1 MIKTRIY
8 DNETDYLFEGVEVSG
23 QVFDIEATVGF
34 NASREDVGIG
44 PYEFWGAKGNDV
56 RIETVV
62 EDFGIVS
69 IDRVIDE
76 DDGTVT
82 SGVVTID
89 AIEKWLAPYYGTL
102 EGHRYHDGNNPA
114 RWFDEF
120 IESEAEKEF
129 SE

>member
-69 IDRVIDE
+69 IDEVKDE
-76 DDGTVT
+76 NDEVVT
-82 SGVVTID
+82 SGAVTVE
-89 AIEKWLAPYYGTL
+89 AVEVWLGKFYGTL
-102 EGHRYHDGNNPA
+102 EGHRYRDSYNPA

>member
-1 MIKTRIY
+1 MSKTY

-23 QVFDIEATVGF
+23 QIFDVEATIGF
-34 NASREDVGIG
+34 DASREDVGIG
-44 PYEFWGAKGNDV
+44 PYEFWGSKGNDV

-69 IDRVIDE
+69 IERVIDE
-76 DDGTVT
+76 DDETVT

-114 RWFDEF
+114 RWLDEF
-120 IESEAEKEF
+120 VESEAEREF
-129 SE
+129 SD

>member
-1 MIKTRIY
+1 MIKTRTY

-44 PYEFWGAKGNDV
+44 PYEFWGSKGNDV

-69 IDRVIDE
+69 VDKVTDE
-76 DDGTVT
+76 NDE
-82 SGVVTID
+82 VVTYGAVAID
-89 AIEKWLAPYYGTL
+89 AIEGWLLPYYKKG
-102 EGHRYHDGNNPA
+102 YNDGNNPA

>member
-1 MIKTRIY
+1 MIKTRTY

-44 PYEFWGAKGNDV
+44 PYEFWGSKGNDV

-69 IDRVIDE
+69 VDKVTDE
-76 DDGTVT
+76 NDEVVTYGTVA
-82 SGVVTID
+82 ID
-89 AIEKWLAPYYGTL
+89 AIEGWLLPYYKKG
-102 EGHRYHDGNNPA
+102 YNDGNNPA

>member
-1 MIKTRIY
+1 MSKTY
-8 DNETDYLFEGVEVSG
+8 DNETEYLFEEVEVG
-23 QVFDIEATVGF
+23 NEMYQITATVGF

-69 IDRVIDE
+69 IDEVKDE
-76 DDGTVT
+76 NDEVVT
-82 SGVVTID
+82 SGAVTVE
-89 AIEKWLAPYYGTL
+89 AVEGWLGKYWVKPY
-102 EGHRYHDGNNPA
+102 RYHDHYNPA

-120 IESEAEKEF
+120 IEGEAEKEL

>member
-1 MIKTRIY
+1 MIKTRTY
-8 DNETDYLFEGVEVSG
+8 DNETDYLFEEVEVGS
-23 QVFDIEATVGF
+23 QMFSVNTTVGF

-69 IDRVIDE
+69 VDE
-76 DDGTVT
+76 VRDENDEVVT
-82 SGVVTID
+82 SGVVAVED
-89 AIEKWLAPYYGTL
+89 VEKWLGKFYGTL
-102 EGHRYHDGNNPA
+102 EGHRYRDNYNPA

-120 IESEAEKEF
+120 IDSEADKEF